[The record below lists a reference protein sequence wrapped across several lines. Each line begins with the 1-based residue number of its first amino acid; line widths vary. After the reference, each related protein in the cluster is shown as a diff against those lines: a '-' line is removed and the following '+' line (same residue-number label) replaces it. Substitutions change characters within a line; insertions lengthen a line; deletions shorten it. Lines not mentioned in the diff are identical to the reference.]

1 MSPELFWGLHPAPL
15 QDLESCGMWEGS
27 PSGHL
32 PVRKAKP
39 TSIPSRFCSVSRL
52 CGVAVSQT
60 ISPSAPRPV
69 KSPNWE
75 RERQMKAGHC
85 LTRVVQG

>member
-1 MSPELFWGLHPAPL
+1 
-15 QDLESCGMWEGS
+15 MWEGS